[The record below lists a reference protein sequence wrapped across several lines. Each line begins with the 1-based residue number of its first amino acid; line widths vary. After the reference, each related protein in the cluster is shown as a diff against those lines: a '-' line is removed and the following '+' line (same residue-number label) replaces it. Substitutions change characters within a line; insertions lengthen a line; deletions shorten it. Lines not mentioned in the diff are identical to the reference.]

1 MADEKKTEEGT
12 SKYKSAK
19 TTSLTKYLK
28 KVDEIKK
35 AAQDTAFKNIDVKN
49 ITRNK
54 PNNTYGRR
62 TSSISGLQGLA
73 GLQGVGNAPGS
84 RMARG
89 NRRNT
94 LG

>member
-1 MADEKKTEEGT
+1 MADDKKTEEGT

-19 TTSLTKYLK
+19 TTRLTKYLK

-89 NRRNT
+89 NRK